1 MYTMCENVTR
11 RSLLPDNAVLS
22 STEHRAAVT
31 PTTVIIISQ
40 QRCVLLPNY
49 FGHLLIVLLCV
60 IISNWCATAAL
71 QVSYYQLH
79 KVFVQVTDIN
89 DNAPVF
95 NRDSIVLNISEA
107 TQPGTR
113 FPLPVADDSDSEQ
126 YAVVEYRLE
135 PSEMQR
141 IFNLDVVT
149 EADLSQQV
157 GRAALLT

>member
-1 MYTMCENVTR
+1 M
-11 RSLLPDNAVLS
+11 
-22 STEHRAAVT
+22 
-31 PTTVIIISQ
+31 
-40 QRCVLLPNY
+40 
-49 FGHLLIVLLCV
+49 
-60 IISNWCATAAL
+60 
-71 QVSYYQLH
+71 
-79 KVFVQVTDIN
+79 QVTDIN

-157 GRAALLT
+157 CRAALLTYLCVYIGWQ

>member
-1 MYTMCENVTR
+1 
-11 RSLLPDNAVLS
+11 
-22 STEHRAAVT
+22 
-31 PTTVIIISQ
+31 
-40 QRCVLLPNY
+40 
-49 FGHLLIVLLCV
+49 
-60 IISNWCATAAL
+60 
-71 QVSYYQLH
+71 
-79 KVFVQVTDIN
+79 VFVQVTDIN

-113 FPLPVADDSDSEQ
+113 FHLPVADDSDSEQ

>member
-1 MYTMCENVTR
+1 M
-11 RSLLPDNAVLS
+11 
-22 STEHRAAVT
+22 
-31 PTTVIIISQ
+31 
-40 QRCVLLPNY
+40 
-49 FGHLLIVLLCV
+49 
-60 IISNWCATAAL
+60 
-71 QVSYYQLH
+71 
-79 KVFVQVTDIN
+79 QVTDIN

-95 NRDSIVLNISEA
+95 HRDSIVLNISEA

-157 GRAALLT
+157 CRAALLTYLCVYIGWQ

>member
-1 MYTMCENVTR
+1 
-11 RSLLPDNAVLS
+11 
-22 STEHRAAVT
+22 
-31 PTTVIIISQ
+31 
-40 QRCVLLPNY
+40 
-49 FGHLLIVLLCV
+49 
-60 IISNWCATAAL
+60 
-71 QVSYYQLH
+71 
-79 KVFVQVTDIN
+79 VQVTDIN

-113 FPLPVADDSDSEQ
+113 FTLPVADDSDSEQ